1 MQLGSWLSS
10 WGPLPSSHPFASI
23 AMTVAAP
30 SANGTRTT
38 SRPAPPRPSQR
49 PPSAL
54 ELIRSTDRAE
64 EAPAKAS
71 VPSPPQ
77 EAPQAPPAGFS
88 PEQLAALSAPLDR
101 ANVRQREQGRGKVA
115 YVEGWFAVAEANR
128 IFGFDGWQ
136 RQTIAVRCVAQAE
149 RTIGRDQKPGWGVTY
164 TAGVRVTVTAGGLTP
179 LVREGS
185 GAGHGIDVDLGQA
198 HESALKEAETDAMKR
213 ALMTFGNPFD
223 LALYDKA
230 QRQVSSAA
238 GQGDGPQRSAGG
250 QRPGVSRPTAGAP
263 SAAATSPTQG
273 RVQATAPAAPPSAQ
287 ADPGQVALDAETI
300 QHLHSTLRALPRP
313 LLESLTR
320 AFRKRFQVPE
330 AAATIADRI
339 NQKCHHDWIETFLV
353 QHQRHDE
360 SPQG

>member
-1 MQLGSWLSS
+1 
-10 WGPLPSSHPFASI
+10 
-23 AMTVAAP
+23 MTVAAP
-30 SANGTRTT
+30 STNRARTT

-54 ELIRSTDRAE
+54 ELIRSADRAD
-64 EAPAKAS
+64 EAP
-71 VPSPPQ
+71 P
-77 EAPQAPPAGFS
+77 EAGSTPQATPPGFS

-149 RTIGRDQKPGWGVTY
+149 RLIGRDQKPGWGVTY
-164 TAGVRVTVTAGGLTP
+164 TARVRVTVTAGGLVP

-213 ALMTFGNPFD
+213 ALMTFGNPFG
-223 LALYDKA
+223 LALYDKR
-230 QRQVSSAA
+230 QREVTSA
-238 GQGDGPQRSAGG
+238 GCQGDGPQRPGG
-250 QRPGVSRPTAGAP
+250 QRSSLSRPEAGSP
-263 SAAATSPTQG
+263 FAAADSPAQG
-273 RVQATAPAAPPSAQ
+273 HTQATTPTPPPSAP
-287 ADPGQVALDAETI
+287 ADSGQVPLDAETI

-353 QHQRHDE
+353 QHPEVRSAEQHDTG
-360 SPQG
+360 SSRALG